1 MNNHDTLEQLLDI
14 LKFIIFLLIFVTAFV
29 FALISCE
36 HIDDDM
42 ELQQKEALA
51 DQE

>member
-1 MNNHDTLEQLLDI
+1 MNNHNTLEQLLDI

-29 FALISCE
+29 LAVISCE

-42 ELQQKEALA
+42 KLQQKEILA